1 MRDPSRV
8 RVTGPLERYAGGFRV
23 ELDRRGYAPASAAQ
37 RMQLMAC
44 VSRWMA
50 AERVA
55 VSGLTWERLEGF
67 VGWRRA
73 AGYAHFTSS
82 GSLAPLLDYLR
93 ARGAA
98 PELVLVP
105 PPDGPVD
112 VLMERYRTYL
122 LGERG
127 LAAGTV
133 RYYLRFARLFL
144 EANSAA
150 AGEVDPV
157 RLTAGDVGRFVREQA
172 ASRRVGSTKNMVMA
186 LRSLFRFWHLEGV
199 TADDLAGAVP
209 GVAPQSRSLPR
220 ALPASMV
227 RRLLASCDRRT
238 AVGRRNFAV
247 LIVLSRLGLR
257 AGEAAAIE
265 LEDIDWRRGELL
277 VRGKGGRR
285 EILPLP
291 VDVGE
296 ALAGYLQ
303 RGRPRIACGRLF
315 LRVNA
320 PSGALSPAGVSNVVR
335 SACRRCGLPVVC
347 AHRLRH
353 TAATETL
360 RAGAS
365 LEEIGQLLRQ
375 QSTFTTA
382 IYARV
387 DRDNLREL
395 ALPWPGGAP

>member
-23 ELDRRGYAPASAAQ
+23 ELDRRGYASASAAQ

-55 VSGLTWERLEGF
+55 VSGLTCERVEEF
-67 VGWRRA
+67 VAWRRA
-73 AGYAHFTSS
+73 AGYVHFRSS
-82 GSLAPLLDYLR
+82 RSVALLLEYLR
-93 ARGAA
+93 ALGAA
-98 PELVLVP
+98 PERVVVP
-105 PPDGPVD
+105 ADSPVD
-112 VLMERYRTYL
+112 VLVERFRAYL

-127 LAAGTV
+127 LATGTV
-133 RYYLRFARLFL
+133 RYYERFARLFL
-144 EANSAA
+144 QANSAA
-150 AGEVDPV
+150 AGEVDPA
-157 RLTAGDVGRFVREQA
+157 RLTARDVGGFVREQA
-172 ASRRVGSTKNMVMA
+172 AGRNVGSTKNMVMA
-186 LRSLFRFWHLEGV
+186 LRSLFRFWHLDGV
-199 TADDLAGAVP
+199 TAEDLAGAVP

-220 ALPASMV
+220 ALPAGTV

-238 AVGRRNFAV
+238 SVGRRNFAV
-247 LIVLSRLGLR
+247 LIVLARLGLR
-257 AGEAAAIE
+257 AGEVAAIE

-285 EILPLP
+285 EILPVP
-291 VDVGE
+291 ADVGE
-296 ALAGYLQ
+296 AVAGYLQ
-303 RGRPRIACGRLF
+303 RGRPRVACRRLF

-395 ALPWPGGAP
+395 ALPWPGGAA

>member
-8 RVTGPLERYAGGFRV
+8 RVTGPLERYARGFRV

-44 VSRWMA
+44 VSRWML
-50 AERVA
+50 AEGVA
-55 VSGLTWERLEGF
+55 VSGLTCERVEGF
-67 VGWRRA
+67 VAWRRA
-73 AGYAHFTSS
+73 AGYAHFRSS
-82 GSLAPLLDYLR
+82 RSLAPLLDYLR
-93 ARGAA
+93 ALGAA
-98 PELVLVP
+98 PERVVVP
-105 PPDGPVD
+105 ADDPVD
-112 VLMERYRTYL
+112 VLVERYRAYL

-133 RYYLRFARLFL
+133 RYYERFARLFL
-144 EANSAA
+144 AAISAA
-150 AGEVDPV
+150 GCEVDAA
-157 RLTAGDVGRFVREQA
+157 RLTAGDVGRFVREQGA
-172 ASRRVGSTKNMVMA
+172 ARSVGSTKNMVMA
-186 LRSLFRFWHLEGV
+186 LRSLLRFWHLEGI
-199 TADDLAGAVP
+199 TAEDLAGAVP

-220 ALPASMV
+220 ALPPGTV

-247 LIVLSRLGLR
+247 LTVLARLGLR
-257 AGEAAAIE
+257 AGEVAAIE
-265 LEDIDWRRGELL
+265 LQDIDWRRSELL
-277 VRGKGGRR
+277 VLGKGGRR
-285 EILPLP
+285 ERLPLP

-303 RGRPRIACGRLF
+303 RGRPRVACRRLF

-320 PSGALSPAGVSNVVR
+320 PTGALSPAGVSNVVR

-347 AHRLRH
+347 AHQLRH

-365 LEEIGQLLRQ
+365 LEEIGQLLRH

-382 IYARV
+382 IYAKV
-387 DRDNLREL
+387 DRERLREL
-395 ALPWPGGAP
+395 ARPWPGGAA

>member
-1 MRDPSRV
+1 MRDPSSV
-8 RVTGPLERYAGGFRV
+8 RVTGPLERYARGFRV

-55 VSGLTWERLEGF
+55 VPGLTCERLEGF
-67 VGWRRA
+67 VAWRQA
-73 AGYAHFTSS
+73 AGYAHFRSS
-82 GSLAPLLDYLR
+82 RSLAPLLDYLR
-93 ARGAA
+93 ALGAA
-98 PELVLVP
+98 PERGLV

-112 VLMERYRTYL
+112 VLVERYRSYL

-133 RYYLRFARLFL
+133 RYYERFARLFL
-144 EANSAA
+144 AAFSAA
-150 AGEVDPV
+150 GGEVDPA
-157 RLTAGDVGRFVREQA
+157 RLTAGDVGRFVREQG
-172 ASRRVGSTKNMVMA
+172 ASRSVGSTKNMVMA
-186 LRSLFRFWHLEGV
+186 LRSLLRFWHLDGV
-199 TADDLAGAVP
+199 TAEDLAGAVL
-209 GVAPQSRSLPR
+209 GVAPQLRSLPR
-220 ALPASMV
+220 ALPTGTV

-238 AVGRRNFAV
+238 ALGRRNFAV
-247 LIVLSRLGLR
+247 LIVLARLGLR
-257 AGEAAAIE
+257 AGEVAAVE
-265 LEDIDWRRGELL
+265 LADIDWRRGELL

-296 ALAGYLQ
+296 ALAGYLR
-303 RGRPRIACGRLF
+303 RGRPRIACRRLF

-320 PSGALSPAGVSNVVR
+320 PSGALSAAGVSNVVR
-335 SACRRCGLPVVC
+335 SACRRCELPVVC
-347 AHRLRH
+347 AHTLRH

-387 DRDNLREL
+387 DRERLREL
-395 ALPWPGGAP
+395 ARPWPGGAA

>member
-23 ELDRRGYAPASAAQ
+23 ELDRRGYASASAAQ

-55 VSGLTWERLEGF
+55 VSGLTCERVEEF
-67 VGWRRA
+67 VAWRRA
-73 AGYAHFTSS
+73 AGYVHFRSS
-82 GSLAPLLDYLR
+82 RSVAPLLEYLR
-93 ARGAA
+93 ALGAA
-98 PELVLVP
+98 PERVVVP
-105 PPDGPVD
+105 ADGPVD
-112 VLMERYRTYL
+112 VLVERFRAYL

-127 LAAGTV
+127 LATGTV
-133 RYYLRFARLFL
+133 RYYERFARLFL
-144 EANSAA
+144 QANSAA
-150 AGEVDPV
+150 AGEVDPA
-157 RLTAGDVGRFVREQA
+157 RLTARDVGGFVREQA
-172 ASRRVGSTKNMVMA
+172 AGRNVGSTKNMVMA
-186 LRSLFRFWHLEGV
+186 LRSLFRFWHLDGV
-199 TADDLAGAVP
+199 TAEDLAGAVP

-220 ALPASMV
+220 ALPAGTV

-238 AVGRRNFAV
+238 SVGRRNFAV
-247 LIVLSRLGLR
+247 LIVLARLGLR
-257 AGEAAAIE
+257 AGEVAAIE

-285 EILPLP
+285 EILPVP
-291 VDVGE
+291 ADVGE
-296 ALAGYLQ
+296 AVAGYLQ
-303 RGRPRIACGRLF
+303 RGRPRVACRRLF

-395 ALPWPGGAP
+395 ALPWPGGAA

>member
-8 RVTGPLERYAGGFRV
+8 RVTGPLERYAGGFCV
-23 ELDRRGYAPASAAQ
+23 ELDRRGYASASAAQ

-55 VSGLTWERLEGF
+55 VSGLTCERVERF
-67 VGWRRA
+67 VVWRRA
-73 AGYAHFTSS
+73 AGYAHFRSS
-82 GSLAPLLDYLR
+82 RSLAPLLEYLR
-93 ARGAA
+93 ALGAA
-98 PELVLVP
+98 PERVVVP
-105 PPDGPVD
+105 ADGPVD
-112 VLMERYRTYL
+112 VLVERFRAYL
-122 LGERG
+122 VGERG

-133 RYYLRFARLFL
+133 RYYERFARLFL
-144 EANSAA
+144 ESISAA
-150 AGEVDPV
+150 GGEVDPA

-172 ASRRVGSTKNMVMA
+172 AGRSVGSTKNMVMA

-199 TADDLAGAVP
+199 TAEDLAGAVP

-220 ALPASMV
+220 ALPAGTV
-227 RRLLASCDRRT
+227 GRLLAGCDRRT

-247 LIVLSRLGLR
+247 LIVLARLGLR
-257 AGEAAAIE
+257 AGEIAAIE

-296 ALAGYLQ
+296 ALTGYLQ
-303 RGRPRIACGRLF
+303 RGRPRVACRRLF

-320 PSGALSPAGVSNVVR
+320 PGGALSPAGVSNVVR

-353 TAATETL
+353 TVATETL
-360 RAGAS
+360 RAGGS

-395 ALPWPGGAP
+395 ALPWPGGAA

>member
-8 RVTGPLERYAGGFRV
+8 RVTGPLECYASGFCV
-23 ELDRRGYAPASAAQ
+23 ELDRRGYAPASAVQ

-50 AERVA
+50 VEGVA
-55 VSGLTWERLEGF
+55 VSGLTCERLEGF
-67 VGWRRA
+67 VAWRRA
-73 AGYAHFTSS
+73 AGYAHFTLSR
-82 GSLAPLLDYLR
+82 SLAPLLDYLR
-93 ARGAA
+93 GLGAA
-98 PELVLVP
+98 PERVLVP

-112 VLMERYRTYL
+112 VLVERYRAYL

-133 RYYLRFARLFL
+133 RYYERFARLFL
-144 EANSAA
+144 AAVSAA
-150 AGEVDPV
+150 EGEVDPA
-157 RLTAGDVGRFVREQA
+157 RLTAGDVGRFVREQG
-172 ASRRVGSTKNMVMA
+172 ASRSVGSTKNMVMA
-186 LRSLFRFWHLEGV
+186 LRSLLRFWHLDGV

-220 ALPASMV
+220 ALPAGTV

-247 LIVLSRLGLR
+247 LIVLARLGLR
-257 AGEAAAIE
+257 AGELAAIE
-265 LEDIDWRRGELL
+265 LQDIDWLRGELL
-277 VRGKGGRR
+277 VRGKGGGR
-285 EILPLP
+285 ETLPLP

-303 RGRPRIACGRLF
+303 RGRPRVACRRLF
-315 LRVNA
+315 LRANA

-347 AHRLRH
+347 AHALRH

-387 DRDNLREL
+387 DRERLREL
-395 ALPWPGGAP
+395 ARPWPGGAA

>member
-8 RVTGPLERYAGGFRV
+8 LVTGPLERYAAGFRV
-23 ELDRRGYAPASAAQ
+23 ELDRRGYAPASVAQ

-50 AERVA
+50 AEQVT
-55 VSGLTWERLEGF
+55 VSGLTCERVERF
-67 VGWRRA
+67 AAWRRA
-73 AGYAHFTSS
+73 AGYAHFRSS
-82 GSLAPLLDYLR
+82 RSLVLLLEYLR
-93 ARGAA
+93 ALGAA
-98 PELVLVP
+98 PERVVP
-105 PPDGPVD
+105 ADGPVD
-112 VLMERYRTYL
+112 VLVERFRAYL

-127 LAAGTV
+127 LATGTV
-133 RYYLRFARLFL
+133 RYYLRFAQLFL

-150 AGEVDPV
+150 AGEVDPA

-172 ASRRVGSTKNMVMA
+172 AGRNVGSTKNMVMA
-186 LRSLFRFWHLEGV
+186 LRSLFRFWHVEGV
-199 TADDLAGAVP
+199 TAEDLAGAVP
-209 GVAPQSRSLPR
+209 AVAPQSRSLPR
-220 ALPASMV
+220 ALPAGTV
-227 RRLLASCDRRT
+227 RRLLAGCDRRT

-247 LIVLSRLGLR
+247 LIVLARLGLR
-257 AGEAAAIE
+257 AGEVAAIE
-265 LEDIDWRRGELL
+265 LEDIDWQCGELL

-285 EILPLP
+285 EILPVP

-303 RGRPRIACGRLF
+303 RGRPRVACRRLF

-395 ALPWPGGAP
+395 ALPWPGGAA

>member
-8 RVTGPLERYAGGFRV
+8 RVTGPLERYASGFRV
-23 ELDRRGYAPASAAQ
+23 ELDRRGYAAASAAQ

-55 VSGLTWERLEGF
+55 VSGLTCERVEEF
-67 VGWRRA
+67 VAWRRA
-73 AGYAHFTSS
+73 AGYVHFRSS
-82 GSLAPLLDYLR
+82 RSLASLLEYLR
-93 ARGAA
+93 ALGAA
-98 PELVLVP
+98 PERVVVP
-105 PPDGPVD
+105 ADGPVD
-112 VLMERYRTYL
+112 VLVERFRAYL

-144 EANSAA
+144 EANSAT
-150 AGEVDPV
+150 AGEVDPA
-157 RLTAGDVGRFVREQA
+157 RLTAGDVGGFVREQA
-172 ASRRVGSTKNMVMA
+172 GGRNVGSTKNMVMA

-199 TADDLAGAVP
+199 TAEDLAGAVP

-220 ALPASMV
+220 ALPAGTV
-227 RRLLASCDRRT
+227 RRLLAGCDRRT

-247 LIVLSRLGLR
+247 LIVLARLGLR
-257 AGEAAAIE
+257 AAEVAAIE

-285 EILPLP
+285 EILPVP

-296 ALAGYLQ
+296 AVASYLQ
-303 RGRPRIACGRLF
+303 RGRPRVACQRLF

-365 LEEIGQLLRQ
+365 LEEVGQLLRQ

-395 ALPWPGGAP
+395 ALPWPGGAA

>member
-8 RVTGPLERYAGGFRV
+8 RVVGPLAPYARGFRV

-37 RMQLMAC
+37 RMQLVAC

-50 AERVA
+50 AEQVA
-55 VSGLTWERLEGF
+55 VSGLTGERLEGF
-67 VGWRRA
+67 VVWRRA
-73 AGYAHFTSS
+73 AGYAHFISS
-82 GSLAPLLDYLR
+82 RSLAPLLDYLR
-93 ARGAA
+93 ALGAA
-98 PELVLVP
+98 PERALVP
-105 PPDGPVD
+105 PPAGPVD
-112 VLMERYRTYL
+112 PLVERYRAYL

-133 RYYLRFARLFL
+133 SYYERFARLFL
-144 EANSAA
+144 AAISAVG
-150 AGEVDPV
+150 GEVDPA
-157 RLTAGDVGRFVREQA
+157 RLTAGDVGRFVREQG
-172 ASRRVGSTKNMVMA
+172 ASRSVGSTKNMVMA
-186 LRSLFRFWHLEGV
+186 LRSLLRFLHLDGI
-199 TADDLAGAVP
+199 TAGDLAGAVP
-209 GVAPQSRSLPR
+209 AVAPQSRSLPR
-220 ALPASMV
+220 ALPAGTV

-238 AVGRRNFAV
+238 AAGRRNFAV
-247 LIVLSRLGLR
+247 LIVLARLGLR
-257 AGEAAAIE
+257 AGEVAAIE
-265 LEDIDWRRGELL
+265 LQDIDWLRGELL

-285 EILPLP
+285 EVLPLP

-296 ALAGYLQ
+296 ALAGYMQ
-303 RGRPRIACGRLF
+303 RGRPRVACRRLF

-347 AHRLRH
+347 AHALRH

-387 DRDNLREL
+387 DRDRLREL
-395 ALPWPGGAP
+395 ARPWPGGVA

>member
-8 RVTGPLERYAGGFRV
+8 RVTGPLERYAAGFRV
-23 ELDRRGYAPASAAQ
+23 ELGRRGYASASAAQ

-55 VSGLTWERLEGF
+55 VSGFTCERVEGF
-67 VGWRRA
+67 VAWRRA
-73 AGYAHFTSS
+73 AGYVHFRSS
-82 GSLAPLLDYLR
+82 RSLAPLLEYLR
-93 ARGAA
+93 ALGAV
-98 PELVLVP
+98 PERVVVAA
-105 PPDGPVD
+105 DGPVD
-112 VLMERYRTYL
+112 VLVERFRAYL

-144 EANSAA
+144 EASSAA
-150 AGEVDPV
+150 AGEVDPA
-157 RLTAGDVGRFVREQA
+157 RLAAGDVGRFVREQA
-172 ASRRVGSTKNMVMA
+172 AACNVGSTKNMVMA

-199 TADDLAGAVP
+199 TAEDLAGAVP

-220 ALPASMV
+220 ALPAGTV
-227 RRLLASCDRRT
+227 GRLLAGCDRRT

-247 LIVLSRLGLR
+247 LILLARRGLR
-257 AGEAAAIE
+257 AGEVAAIE

-291 VDVGE
+291 VDVGG
-296 ALAGYLQ
+296 ALASYLQ
-303 RGRPRIACGRLF
+303 RGRPRVACRRLF

-365 LEEIGQLLRQ
+365 LEEIGHLLRQ

-387 DRDNLREL
+387 DRDTLREL
-395 ALPWPGGAP
+395 ALPWPGGAA

>member
-23 ELDRRGYAPASAAQ
+23 ELDRRGYASASAAQ

-50 AERVA
+50 TERVT
-55 VSGLTWERLEGF
+55 VSGFTSERVEEF
-67 VGWRRA
+67 VAWRRA
-73 AGYAHFTSS
+73 TGYVHFRSS
-82 GSLAPLLDYLR
+82 WSLAPLLEYLR
-93 ARGAA
+93 ALGAA
-98 PELVLVP
+98 PERVMVP
-105 PPDGPVD
+105 ADGPVD
-112 VLMERYRTYL
+112 VLVERFRAYL

-150 AGEVDPV
+150 AGEVDPA
-157 RLTAGDVGRFVREQA
+157 RLTPGDVGRFVREQA
-172 ASRRVGSTKNMVMA
+172 AARNVGSTKNMVMA

-199 TADDLAGAVP
+199 TGEDLAGAVP

-220 ALPASMV
+220 ALPAGTI
-227 RRLLASCDRRT
+227 RRLLVGCDRRT
-238 AVGRRNFAV
+238 VIGRRNFAV
-247 LIVLSRLGLR
+247 LIVLARLGLR
-257 AGEAAAIE
+257 AGEVAAIE

-303 RGRPRIACGRLF
+303 RGRPRVDNRRLF

-365 LEEIGQLLRQ
+365 LEEVGQLLRQ

-395 ALPWPGGAP
+395 ALPWPGGAA